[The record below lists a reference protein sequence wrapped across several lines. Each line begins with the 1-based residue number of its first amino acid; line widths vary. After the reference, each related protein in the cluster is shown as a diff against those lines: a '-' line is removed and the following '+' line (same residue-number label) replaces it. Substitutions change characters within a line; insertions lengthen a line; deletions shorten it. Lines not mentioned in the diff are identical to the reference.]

1 VISSPHPES
10 EIIVEFVANGPLP
23 EGEGIGW
30 LKIRVINK
38 SPHSF
43 SLWEKAE
50 KEKPLVY
57 GKLG

>member
-1 VISSPHPES
+1 LWLT
-10 EIIVEFVANGPLP
+10 PLSQR
-23 EGEGIGW
+23 ERGLGGY
-30 LKIRVINK
+30 RQVMQK